1 MCLWSTALSFL
12 CSIFYLKSVH
22 PLVQDLNGLFQKLQL
37 HPLKKTSKILVKDL
51 GIPRRE
57 FCLCETGNSKN
68 CKKKKKEKMGIPTFC
83 IKNYEKCTNFHFVP
97 KLLEFW
103 EFRCHF
109 SPLKQ
114 QQQQK
119 KRFFFFLFWGEG
131 IPNKCG

>member
-68 CKKKKKEKMGIPTFC
+68 CKKKKKRKNGNSYFLYQKLWKMYKFPFCTKTIRILGIPMSF
-83 IKNYEKCTNFHFVP
+83 FP
-97 KLLEFW
+97 LETTTTT
-103 EFRCHF
+103 
-109 SPLKQ
+109 
-114 QQQQK
+114 K
-119 KRFFFFLFWGEG
+119 KEIFFLSFLRGG
-131 IPNKCG
+131 DSQ